1 MVAYVLL
8 LRLLCGG
15 QIHSRFI
22 FPLYIII
29 YILKF
34 CYIFVICYGMPVFGV
49 FFTDEDK

>member
-1 MVAYVLL
+1 MAAFMQS
-8 LRLLCGG
+8 RWLLCGG

-34 CYIFVICYGMPVFGV
+34 CYIFVICYGMPVCGV